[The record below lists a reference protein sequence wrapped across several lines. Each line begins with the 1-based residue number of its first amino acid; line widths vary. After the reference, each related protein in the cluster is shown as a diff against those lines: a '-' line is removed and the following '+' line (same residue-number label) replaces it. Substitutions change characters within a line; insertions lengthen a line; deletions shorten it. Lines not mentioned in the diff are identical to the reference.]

1 MKQYTLKK
9 YNYDLEMMET
19 VMSDDHEHVLMDI
32 METLSDYYPSTV
44 MFIVDNFQEIL
55 QTM

>member
-9 YNYDLEMMET
+9 YNHDTEMMET

-44 MFIVDNFQEIL
+44 MFIVDNLQEIL
-55 QTM
+55 VG